1 MNKNKI
7 DIQKTEGNR
16 ESPSQNKSNQGKTT
30 PLSKGR
36 LKR

>member
-16 ESPSQNKSNQGKTT
+16 ESPSQSQSNQGKNT
-30 PLSKGR
+30 PSSKGR

>member
-1 MNKNKI
+1 MNKNKM

-16 ESPSQNKSNQGKTT
+16 ESPSQSKSNQGKNT

>member
-16 ESPSQNKSNQGKTT
+16 ESPSQNKSNHGKTT
-30 PLSKGR
+30 PSSKGR

>member
-16 ESPSQNKSNQGKTT
+16 ESPSQSQSNQGKPT